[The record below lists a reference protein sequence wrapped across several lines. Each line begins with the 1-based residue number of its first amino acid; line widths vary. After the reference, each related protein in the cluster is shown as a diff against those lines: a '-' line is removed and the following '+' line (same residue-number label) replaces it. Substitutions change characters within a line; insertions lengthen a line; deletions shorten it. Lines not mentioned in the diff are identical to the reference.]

1 MNGNDIKQK
10 KESITI
16 QGIPLTN
23 EGTGV
28 CKCERGCKYSITHD
42 SFQMT

>member
-1 MNGNDIKQK
+1 MSGNDIKQK

-23 EGTGV
+23 EGAGV
-28 CKCERGCKYSITHD
+28 RKCERGSKYSITHD
-42 SFQMT
+42 SFHMT